1 MMYVR
6 YEVKSEAGSSS
17 LGKTFRPSAAT
28 VLQTLVENGFHK
40 AFALRLRLACPASRV
55 RRAGQ

>member
-40 AFALRLRLACPASRV
+40 AFAL
-55 RRAGQ
+55 